1 MDATATPRGIS
12 LAVGELGA
20 RGRPTFYMT
29 SRTAVSVNRI
39 RSLRPSTVFVD
50 VCPRDT
56 HTPHGLSCFCRTGIS
71 LSLEHPGRSCHI
83 HTATCGLR
91 SGLQQ
96 RRSGPRR
103 RQERRAARRA
113 ALPAWFWQRFRR
125 PGTAGWPRGL
135 RRRSRASSRSSRQ
148 SGAGSPLSQHLETNS
163 WLLSPR
169 LWLVTRRAPRICRR
183 TCSATRA

>member
-56 HTPHGLSCFCRTGIS
+56 HTPHGLFCFCRTGIS

-135 RRRSRASSRSSRQ
+135 RRRSRASSRASRIATGHYA
-148 SGAGSPLSQHLETNS
+148 SAGQPD
-163 WLLSPR
+163 
-169 LWLVTRRAPRICRR
+169 R
-183 TCSATRA
+183 TEPA